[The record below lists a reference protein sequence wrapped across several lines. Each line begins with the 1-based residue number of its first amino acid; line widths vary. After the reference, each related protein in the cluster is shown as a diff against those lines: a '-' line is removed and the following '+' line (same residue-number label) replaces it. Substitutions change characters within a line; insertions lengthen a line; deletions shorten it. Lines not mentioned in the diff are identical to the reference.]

1 MGAPTASP
9 TAAPTVPV
17 TASPT
22 VAPTASPTESE
33 IESEELSEIF
43 SEDTEDMPDTEEE
56 SEGSWHLVFRQTFPF
71 KFSKADNWAQAKSY
85 NADDDTADNFSIL
98 GDLETFRSSEDDKF
112 TLKLQYP
119 DSKRVSNEANIWKQ
133 TTNPVTATKGGV
145 DGYESIDT
153 PWTKARWAGL
163 EHGGTYSLMD
173 GTVNARG
180 WHYAIA
186 SGRSWKGGFPGA
198 GSVEKKVELYA
209 FY

>member
-1 MGAPTASP
+1 MG
-9 TAAPTVPV
+9 
-17 TASPT
+17 
-22 VAPTASPTESE
+22 
-33 IESEELSEIF
+33 
-43 SEDTEDMPDTEEE
+43 
-56 SEGSWHLVFRQTFPF
+56 
-71 KFSKADNWAQAKSY
+71 
-85 NADDDTADNFSIL
+85 
-98 GDLETFRSSEDDKF
+98 
-112 TLKLQYP
+112 
-119 DSKRVSNEANIWKQ
+119 
-133 TTNPVTATKGGV
+133 TATKGGV

-209 FY
+209 FFSKSASPTTAAPTNSPTVAPTTPAPTASP

>member
-22 VAPTASPTESE
+22 VGATASPTESE

-98 GDLETFRSSEDDKF
+98 GDLENFRSSEDDKF

-119 DSKRVSNEANIWKQ
+119 ESRLHGREVNVWKQ

-145 DGYESIDT
+145 EGYESINT
-153 PWTKARWAGL
+153 PWTAKHWGGL
-163 EHGGTYSLMD
+163 EKNGRVSLLD
-173 GTVNARG
+173 GSVNKR
-180 WHYAIA
+180 WWYYAIGSA
-186 SGRSWKGGFPGA
+186 RTWKGGYP
-198 GSVEKKVELYA
+198 SVVRSDKKVELYA